1 MLAKQ
6 KRRLFSGAYPHRA
19 DARPEAYGGAICE
32 AQNLLITKNQSG
44 REGGNHGSHAAVR
57 SLRSAEPEMPR
68 DEQKR
73 MKMSP
78 LRSTVPVTATSKP
91 SP

>member
-1 MLAKQ
+1 MLAEQ
-6 KRRLFSGAYPHRA
+6 KRRLFSEKYPR
-19 DARPEAYGGAICE
+19 GAIRE
-32 AQNLLITKNQSG
+32 HKSSNYSWVGKTKG
-44 REGGNHGSHAAVR
+44 TEKHKGFGHAAVR
-57 SLRSAEPEMPR
+57 SLRSAEPLMPR

-78 LRSTVPVTATSKP
+78 LFSTVPVTATSKP